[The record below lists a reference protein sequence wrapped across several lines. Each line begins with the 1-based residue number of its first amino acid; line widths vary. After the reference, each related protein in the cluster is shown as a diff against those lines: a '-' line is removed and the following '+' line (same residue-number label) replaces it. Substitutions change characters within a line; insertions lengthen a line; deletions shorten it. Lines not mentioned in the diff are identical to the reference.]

1 MADLT
6 PLQGHDLI
14 PRELFREDL
23 ITADIFEKYLPGHSV
38 NGAYNFVAAADN
50 PTASL
55 QLDTLLHS
63 GSHSWL
69 NDSLSLQIHQ
79 SV

>member
-23 ITADIFEKYLPGHSV
+23 VTADIFEKYLPGYSV

-50 PTASL
+50 LAAAL
-55 QLDTLLHS
+55 QLNTLYHS
-63 GSHSWL
+63 LSHSWL
-69 NDSLSLQIHQ
+69 NDSLSLQTHQ